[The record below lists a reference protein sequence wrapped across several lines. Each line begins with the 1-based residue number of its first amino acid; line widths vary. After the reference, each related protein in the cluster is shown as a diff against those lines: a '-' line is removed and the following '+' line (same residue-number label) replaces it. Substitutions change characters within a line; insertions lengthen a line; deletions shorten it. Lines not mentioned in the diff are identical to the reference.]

1 MVVVINTK
9 FVAWL
14 KSDSGKVFHT
24 RKILGI
30 SKTVTCLL
38 GMQKLISET
47 TEFFN
52 PAFLSWVVFLFKSS
66 ELFTGTH
73 IFNNFVWHKENIV

>member
-1 MVVVINTK
+1 MVVLVINTK
-9 FVAWL
+9 FVGWL
-14 KSDSGKVFHT
+14 KKKSDSGKVFHT

-47 TEFFN
+47 TEFFLTQ
-52 PAFLSWVVFLFKSS
+52 LS
-66 ELFTGTH
+66 
-73 IFNNFVWHKENIV
+73 